1 MTPIGQ
7 RLETCTDSPGEDRV
21 GLSDHFGEM
30 VMMPMTADRMN
41 GGGESGSDW
50 EEVPES
56 SL

>member
-7 RLETCTDSPGEDRV
+7 GLETCTDSPGEDRI
-21 GLSDHFGEM
+21 GLSDHFG
-30 VMMPMTADRMN
+30 ADRMN